1 MNPLFLI
8 LSLFIPFQVSAQE
21 AITITPTKAPTKEV
35 LDLVTKKVKEMLNQ
49 ESTTVSTG
57 PKSFIGT
64 ISQISDT
71 QLTINY
77 KNQDKVILIDADT
90 IFINAKKVKIKFS
103 DIKST
108 QSILAMGYLNAQN
121 QLTAKRIIITDLKA
135 IENNNQVVVGTIVD
149 ISKSSPIFVLIP
161 IKNKNTQYQITTDTK
176 TDVVDQNGQEIKL
189 SSLTAGQKII
199 TIIKPD
205 IKLKQT
211 FYTTKI
217 ITQSKT
223 STSTPTPTN

>member
-8 LSLFIPFQVSAQE
+8 LSLFIPFQVSAVE
-21 AITITPTKAPTKEV
+21 PTPTQAPKQEV

-49 ESTTVSTG
+49 EPTTVSTG

-64 ISQISDT
+64 ISQKSDS

-77 KNQDKVILIDADT
+77 QNQDKIILVDT
-90 IFINAKKVKIKFS
+90 DTVVINAKKTKIKFS
-103 DIKST
+103 DLKSG
-108 QSILAMGYLNAQN
+108 QSILALGYLDAQN
-121 QLTAKRIIITDLKA
+121 QLTAKRVIVTDLKT

-149 ISKSSPIFVLIP
+149 ISKSSPVFVLIP

-176 TDVVDQNGQEIKL
+176 TDVVDQNGQDVKL

-205 IKLKQT
+205 VKLKQT

-217 ITQSKT
+217 IVQSKT
-223 STSTPTPTN
+223 STSAPTPAN

>member
-8 LSLFIPFQVSAQE
+8 FSLFIPFQVSAQE
-21 AITITPTKAPTKEV
+21 ATNITPTQVPTKEV

-49 ESTTVSTG
+49 ETTAISTG

-77 KNQDKVILIDADT
+77 QNQDKVVLINTDT

-108 QSILAMGYLNAQN
+108 QSILAMGYLNDQN
-121 QLTAKRIIITDLKA
+121 QLEAKRIIITDLKS

-176 TDVVDQNGQEIKL
+176 TDVVDQNGQEVKL

-217 ITQSKT
+217 IVQSKT
-223 STSTPTPTN
+223 STSVPTPAN